1 MKKLLLLSLCC
12 LFGVMLFAQSTAKDV
27 VADFTANV
35 ALSETQKKQVT
46 EIEKAF
52 FNDWKEVSL
61 LKESNP
67 ELYYNKLSYL
77 KEVKMGKVTELLSD
91 TQMSAYRTYRKAKSV
106 ERAAMYKKLQSE
118 GLPARAIKIQM
129 MEEL

>member
-12 LFGVMLFAQSTAKDV
+12 LFGIMLSAQSSAKEV
-27 VADFTANV
+27 VADFTASIE
-35 ALSETQKKQVT
+35 LSETQEKQVA

-61 LKESNP
+61 LKDSNP

-77 KEVKMGKVTELLSD
+77 KEVKMGKVTDLLSD
-91 TQMSAYRTYRKAKSV
+91 TQMIAYRAYRKAKSL

-118 GLPARAIKIQM
+118 GLPARDIKIQM
-129 MEEL
+129 MEQL